1 MTGMELPAAGM
12 GADTHGAMT
21 FADYAAYRFHHTQ
34 LACFARGVCVDTAT
48 GPCPIE
54 EIEEENLVHTLDN
67 GLQPVR
73 RVLAKKVDGT
83 GALAPVVFR
92 AGVIGNV
99 RDLVVSPNHRVLLA
113 GWQAELIT
121 GGPEVLATARDL
133 VNDRTV
139 VRLPM
144 AEVEYFH
151 LLFDRHEILMTEG
164 AASESFHPLLPDAER
179 RSAAARQELLD
190 LFPHLVAEADLF
202 GPSARLTLDS
212 AEARVFRL

>member
-1 MTGMELPAAGM
+1 MTDKNVLTAVVGAESCAG
-12 GADTHGAMT
+12 MT
-21 FADYAAYRFHHTQ
+21 FAEFAAYRFNQTE
-34 LACFARGVCVDTAT
+34 LACFTRGVCVDTAT

-54 EIEEENLVHTLDN
+54 EIEEESLVHTLDN

-133 VNDRTV
+133 VNDKTV
-139 VRLPM
+139 FRLRM
-144 AEVEYFH
+144 EEVEYFH
-151 LLFDRHEILMTEG
+151 LLFDRHEIILTEG
-164 AASESFHPLLPDAER
+164 AASESFHPLLPDSVS
-179 RSAAARQELLD
+179 RSAAALEELIR
-190 LFPHLVAEADLF
+190 LFPHLAAEAETF
-202 GPSARLTLDS
+202 GPSARITLDR